1 MNRSE
6 LIAQV
11 AEKTGI
17 KKSDV
22 TAVVNAIFDTE
33 EGAICSALQGG
44 QDVSLTGFGSFGVK
58 ERAARKGRNPQT
70 GKEIDIPA
78 SRSPSFRAGKGF
90 KEAMNR

>member
-11 AEKTGI
+11 TEKTSV

-22 TAVVNAIFDTE
+22 ATVVNAIFDTD
-33 EGAICSALQGG
+33 EGAICSALRNGK
-44 QDVSLTGFGSFGVK
+44 DVSLTGFGSFGVK

-70 GKEIDIPA
+70 GKELDIPA

>member
-11 AEKTGI
+11 AEKTGV

-44 QDVSLTGFGSFGVK
+44 QDVALTGFGSFGVK
-58 ERAARKGRNPQT
+58 DRAARKGRNPRT

>member
-11 AEKTGI
+11 AEKTGV
-17 KKSDV
+17 KKTDV
-22 TAVVNAIFDTE
+22 TTVVNAIFDTD
-33 EGAICSALQGG
+33 EGAICSTLRSGS
-44 QDVSLTGFGSFGVK
+44 DVSLTGFGSFGVK